1 MPFYEMITIMKRDIY
16 EKLLKWKSSHR
27 RKPLLLQGARQTG
40 KTFILKQ
47 FGGNEY
53 EKIIYCNFEED
64 PGLDQFFY
72 RDLNP
77 GRILADLSI
86 YMNQTIKPGVDLL
99 IFDEIQVS
107 NRALNSLKYFEE
119 QKNSFHIA
127 AAGSLLGVKLSA
139 PGSFPVGK
147 VNFMHLYPMTFLEF
161 LDAMGESRYRLLIEN
176 IDSFIPLA
184 QAFHADL
191 INLLKRYYFVGGM
204 PEAVKCFSET
214 GDVRETRVIQQE
226 IIKSYVLDFAK
237 HAPTADIPK
246 LTLIWESIPKHLAK
260 ENKKFIFSAVKKGA
274 RSREYENAL
283 TWLDG
288 AGLIYRANAVETC
301 KLPLKHYADHNCFK
315 VYALDL
321 GLLGAMANSPP
332 ELLVKGERLF
342 NEYEGAFVENY
353 VAQQLVS
360 HFSQSLYYWRS
371 KGGKAEIDYLC
382 ELAGKIY
389 PLEVKAGL
397 NTKSKSLKSYDLQF
411 SPAQLVRSNLLN
423 FKKDGKI
430 CNLPLYAVSLMPKL
444 IERQ

>member
-1 MPFYEMITIMKRDIY
+1 MITIMKRDIY
-16 EKLLKWKSSHR
+16 KKLLEWKSSTK

-53 EKIIYCNFEED
+53 DKIIYCNFEENPD
-64 PGLDQFFY
+64 LDQFFH

-77 GRILADLSI
+77 KRILADLSI
-86 YMNQTIKPGVDLL
+86 YMNQSIKPGVDLL
-99 IFDEIQVS
+99 VFDEIQVS

-119 QKNSFHIA
+119 QENSFHIA
-127 AAGSLLGVKLSA
+127 AAGSLLGVKLSG

-147 VNFMHLYPMTFLEF
+147 VNFMHLYPMTFPEF

-176 IDSFIPLA
+176 IDAVIPIA
-184 QAFHADL
+184 QAFHSDL
-191 INLLKRYYFVGGM
+191 TNLLKRYYFVGGM

-214 GDVRETRVIQQE
+214 GEVRETRVIQQE
-226 IIKSYVLDFAK
+226 IIKSYVFDFAK
-237 HAPTADIPK
+237 HAPAADIPK

-260 ENKKFIFSAVKKGA
+260 ENKKFIFSAIKKGA
-274 RSREYENAL
+274 RAREYENAL
-283 TWLDG
+283 TWLEG

-301 KLPLKHYADHNCFK
+301 KLPLKHYADHACFK
-315 VYALDL
+315 VYALDI
-321 GLLGAMANSPP
+321 GLLGAMSNSPP

-360 HFSQSLYYWRS
+360 HFNQTLYYWRS
-371 KGGKAEIDYLC
+371 KGGKAELDYLC
-382 ELAGKIY
+382 ELGGRIY
-389 PLEVKAGL
+389 PLEVKSGL
-397 NTKSKSLKSYDLQF
+397 NPKSKSLKSYDQQF
-411 SPAQLVRSNLLN
+411 SPTQLVRSNLLN

-430 CNLPLYAVSLMPKL
+430 CNLPLYAVSLLPRL
-444 IERQ
+444 IVATD